1 MKVIIDRF
9 ENDFAVVELEDLTT
23 VMIPKTIIPD
33 NAEEGSVLT
42 IRCDEEETEKRR
54 KKIKNKMNSLFS

>member
-23 VMIPKTIIPD
+23 VNVPRAIIPAD
-33 NAEEGSVLT
+33 AKEGSVLS

-54 KKIKNKMNSLFS
+54 RKLKSKMNALFS